1 MQHYKLYQQSCSK
14 INIDESSGRVDNI
27 LHTLT
32 INCTLKNKLRTN
44 IFVPLQISVNYN
56 LPTYDNAT
64 YAEAL
69 LEPNIESDTDFALKI
84 NINFLIKNCYFVL
97 ILALM
102 HLLLAASITSFGT
115 DRA

>member
-1 MQHYKLYQQSCSK
+1 ML
-14 INIDESSGRVDNI
+14 IN
-27 LHTLT
+27 
-32 INCTLKNKLRTN
+32 
-44 IFVPLQISVNYN
+44 N
-56 LPTYDNAT
+56 LPTHDNAA

-84 NINFLIKNCYFVL
+84 NINFLIKNGYFVL